1 MANTEETSAVC
12 SDEIVFRYMYELAH
26 LKWHDLC
33 ENEQEYQAVAYWGL
47 IERQFVPRYPVVK
60 GEELSLAEAMARL
73 ENLPAVMVSI
83 LTPRARWLV
92 EYFGNL
98 KYNDIQ
104 VRAGLKNGD
113 MDVVQVRNLKSN
125 SEDIIRI
132 D

>member
-1 MANTEETSAVC
+1 MT
-12 SDEIVFRYMYELAH
+12 
-26 LKWHDLC
+26 
-33 ENEQEYQAVAYWGL
+33 
-47 IERQFVPRYPVVK
+47 
-60 GEELSLAEAMARL
+60 MARL

-92 EYFGNL
+92 EYFDNL